1 MGSRRGLGII
11 AIEKGLLLVWLP
23 LFFSLQRMPGG
34 VGKNKGAGGGGA
46 VHQKS
51 RHVKA
56 KKQKK
61 RFMRAKD
68 PIQAVFMWG
77 IQHSVRETS
86 HTLSHSILPS
96 FRSMKSRYSL
106 SLLYY

>member
-1 MGSRRGLGII
+1 MGVVKAWLRYNKERVAPGLV
-11 AIEKGLLLVWLP
+11 AS
-23 LFFSLQRMPGG
+23 FFSLQRMPGG

-86 HTLSHSILPS
+86 HALSHSILPS